1 MPEMAY
7 FSSPFTLHLWILKNY
22 RINIEGDVCLLL
34 KLDLLSEMG
43 KLESV
48 KQQYTNE
55 IIREEVK
62 LIDAGTIVQKNFQ
75 FPQLQLLHKQIII
88 FIYVVYISKSFRIR
102 GQIEKVKDT
111 NRYKIFEL
119 LIRST
124 PMHGQSI
131 DQQGKSN
138 CQWAT
143 VVAPPLHLHSVSRN
157 MDLNLRTVYYICIFI
172 PLTGNP
178 SQASNRESRWECC
191 APSFILPVNT
201 TATRSRRRPE
211 QDNLWLR
218 LD

>member
-1 MPEMAY
+1 MRTMPEMAY

-157 MDLNLRTVYYICIFI
+157 MDLNLRTVYYIYIYSSHWREIHLKHQIGKVDGYVAHRVLYFQLT
-172 PLTGNP
+172 PLRHDHDDD
-178 SQASNRESRWECC
+178 QNRT
-191 APSFILPVNT
+191 IY
-201 TATRSRRRPE
+201 
-211 QDNLWLR
+211 D
-218 LD
+218 